1 MRFSICVA
9 LGLGA
14 TFFGQAASAAP
25 AWEKTVTS
33 SERGAFPNPRPMR
46 ANYRFGWND
55 VVAATAEINF
65 GANNG
70 RLELIGTGQTTGV
83 VRALWRFDVQHR
95 ATADATTLRPIAM
108 HQVDELRHKTVT
120 TDLTF
125 SATGVTR
132 TRTDN
137 KATKPPTPKEFDFPG
152 LVDLHTALLL
162 IRSQPLVEGTV
173 QRLVVYPATN
183 GYLATISVAGRESI
197 KVGAGTYQAIKLDL
211 QLSKINKQRELE
223 PHKKFRQASA
233 WISDDA
239 DRLLLRIEAKV
250 FVGTVFV
257 DLESVHFGEKR

>member
-1 MRFSICVA
+1 MRFSTCVA
-9 LGLGA
+9 LCVCA
-14 TFFGQAASAAP
+14 TFLGQAASAAP

-33 SERGAFPNPRPMR
+33 SERGAFSNPRPMR

-55 VVAATAEINF
+55 VAAATAEINF
-65 GANNG
+65 SANNG
-70 RLELIGTGQTTGV
+70 RLDLMGTGQTTGV

-95 ATADATTLRPIAM
+95 ATADAATLRPIAM

-125 SATGVTR
+125 YATGVTR

-137 KATKPPTPKEFDFPG
+137 KATKPPTPKKFDFPG

-162 IRSQPLVEGTV
+162 LRSQPLANGSV

-183 GYLATISVAGRESI
+183 GYLATISVAGRESL
-197 KVGAGTYQAIKLDL
+197 KVGAGTYKAIKLNL

-223 PHKKFRQASA
+223 PHKKFREASA

-257 DLESVHFGEKR
+257 DLESVHFSEAR